1 MSENFYI
8 EPPDGGW
15 VGSFVETPV
24 ASIDFNIP
32 STSKGKGQR
41 NNFKKKN
48 PQKLKEI
55 KDNVKNDIRGI
66 FGGST
71 IVKSGG
77 SVNSKEKKI
86 VKVD

>member
-1 MSENFYI
+1 MVENFYI
-8 EPPDGGW
+8 EPPDDGW

-24 ASIDFNIP
+24 ASTDFNIP

-41 NNFKKKN
+41 NNFKEKN